1 MNESRLQIHTNLAM
15 LASDSLARLTEF
27 KTTWFKRKQ
36 EDGKRG
42 WRADKMAKRQLKIV
56 RLLEPELCLDCR
68 FAQTAEVE
76 NSQGVLQRMI
86 YCRRLDCD
94 NWDIVNSEP
103 AKNVRLDEAA

>member
-1 MNESRLQIHTNLAM
+1 
-15 LASDSLARLTEF
+15 
-27 KTTWFKRKQ
+27 
-36 EDGKRG
+36 
-42 WRADKMAKRQLKIV
+42 MAKKQLKIV
-56 RLLEPELCLDCR
+56 RLLEPELCLECR

-76 NSQGVLQRMI
+76 TNEGAYQRMI